1 MYLQA
6 GATKFLVGT
15 EQGAVVGYN
24 SKQKRV
30 NNGLTVYDLAPTN
43 KHHGPINSI
52 QRNPVHTKFFLT
64 VQKHT
69 HTHKHHPPKK
79 ETKR

>member
-1 MYLQA
+1 
-6 GATKFLVGT
+6 VGT
-15 EQGAVVGYN
+15 EQGTVVGYN

-30 NNGLTVYDLAPTN
+30 NNGLTVYDLSATN

-64 VQKHT
+64 VSRRRAKDICIL
-69 HTHKHHPPKK
+69 KK
-79 ETKR
+79 RKEREEGRAKGAE

>member
-1 MYLQA
+1 M
-6 GATKFLVGT
+6 VGT
-15 EQGAVVGYN
+15 EQGTVVGYN

-30 NNGLTVYDLAPTN
+30 NNGLTVYDLSATN

-64 VQKHT
+64 VS
-69 HTHKHHPPKK
+69 
-79 ETKR
+79 